1 MRACMRFLILIA
13 LLLLTEGSAN
23 ASRIGDVGE
32 VDAWGQAVRFFSFQD
47 ASLRLALAG
56 ALLVGLNCGLLGGY
70 VVVRRMALVG
80 DMLSHAV
87 LPGIVLGFLWAQTKD
102 PVAILIGALLAGA
115 AATGVSS
122 LLARTTRLKPDAIQ
136 GLVLAS
142 FYGVGICLLGLVQNL
157 PTGAKSGLD
166 KFLFGQAAG
175 LSGSDVMMM
184 AVATGLSLVLVGW
197 LYHDLLALSFH
208 RGFGQTLGLKM
219 GLLHGVIMLLTA
231 FAIIVAMQ
239 AVGVV
244 LVSAMLIIPAA
255 TAYLLTDRMHRLLGL
270 SAVLGMA
277 AAGLGAFGSFL
288 GNNLPTGP
296 LMVLAGALF
305 FAGAFLFSPRHGW
318 VTRVLRQHR
327 RRARA
332 ERENTLKAMHRVLED
347 HGLAGVSVREGV
359 TLVELSAQ
367 RRESVSES
375 GERVRDLVRAGLAT
389 VSQDGH
395 ILFFTPAGEQRAR
408 AIVRNHRL
416 WELYLTHAASFSPD
430 HVHDQAEEIEHV
442 LGEETVRQ
450 LSRRLDFPEVDP
462 HGRPIPT
469 VDAIHGVGTVGEKG
483 GLGYQ

>member
-1 MRACMRFLILIA
+1 MRIRLIL
-13 LLLLTEGSAN
+13 LLSLTL
-23 ASRIGDVGE
+23 ASTAQAARVGDGGGVGVWE
-32 VDAWGQAVRFFSFQD
+32 QAVRFFSFRD
-47 ASLRLALAG
+47 PSLRLALAG

-102 PVAILIGALLAGA
+102 PVAILTGALLAGA
-115 AATGVSS
+115 AATWVSS
-122 LLARTTRLKPDAIQ
+122 VLARTTRLKPDAIQ

-157 PTGAKSGLD
+157 PTGSKSGLD
-166 KFLFGQAAG
+166 KFLFGQVAG
-175 LSGSDVMMM
+175 LSGEDVLLMGVA
-184 AVATGLSLVLVGW
+184 AVLTLGLVGW
-197 LYHDLLALSFH
+197 RYHDLLVLSFH
-208 RGFGQTLGLKM
+208 RGFGEALGLRM
-219 GLLHGVIMLLTA
+219 GWLHGGIMLLTA
-231 FAIIVAMQ
+231 FAIIAAMQ

-244 LVSAMLIIPAA
+244 LVSAMLVIPAA
-255 TAYLLTDRMHRLLGL
+255 TAYLLTDRMDRLLGL

-296 LMVLAGALF
+296 LMVLAGAAF
-305 FAGAFLFSPRHGW
+305 FAAAFLFGPRHGW
-318 VTRVLRQHR
+318 VTRLVRQR
-327 RRARA
+327 RRRERA

-347 HGLAGVSVREGV
+347 HGLVATGVRDGV
-359 TLVELSAQ
+359 TLAELGAQ
-367 RRESVSES
+367 RRESVAES
-375 GERVRDLVRAGLAT
+375 AGRARELVAAGLAT
-389 VSQDGH
+389 LSADRET
-395 ILFFTPAGEQRAR
+395 LFFTPAGEQRAR

-469 VDAIHGVGTVGEKG
+469 VDAVHGVGSPNEKG
-483 GLGYQ
+483 GLGYR

>member
-1 MRACMRFLILIA
+1 MRSWLPLF
-13 LLLLTEGSAN
+13 LLLTFVPSAE
-23 ASRIGDVGE
+23 AARIGDGVE
-32 VDAWGQAVRFFSFQD
+32 SDVWGQALRFFSFQD

-56 ALLVGLNCGLLGGY
+56 ALLLGLNCGLLGGF

-87 LPGIVLGFLWAQTKD
+87 LPGIVLGFLWNQTKD
-102 PVAILIGALLAGA
+102 PLAILIGALLAGA
-115 AATGVSS
+115 VATGVNTV
-122 LLARTTRLKPDAIQ
+122 LNRTTRLKPDAIQ

-142 FYGVGICLLGLVQNL
+142 FYGIGICLLGLVQQL
-157 PTGAKSGLD
+157 PTAAKSGLD
-166 KFLFGQAAG
+166 QFLFGQVAALG
-175 LSGSDVMMM
+175 AADVMMM
-184 AVATGLSLVLVGW
+184 AVATGLSLLLVIW
-197 LYHDLLALSFH
+197 FFHDLLALSFH
-208 RGFGQTLGLKM
+208 RGFGESVGLRM
-219 GLLHGVIMLLTA
+219 ALLHQVIMLLTA

-277 AAGLGAFGSFL
+277 AAGLGAFTSFL
-288 GNNLPTGP
+288 GNHLPTGP

-305 FAGAFLFSPRHGW
+305 FAVAFLFGPRHGW
-318 VTRVLRQHR
+318 LTRVMRQWL

-347 HGLAGVSVREGV
+347 RGSGDGVS
-359 TLVELSAQ
+359 LVELATL
-367 RRESVSES
+367 RREEAVAS
-375 GERVRDLVRAGLAT
+375 RAKAQDLVNAELAT
-389 VSQDGH
+389 LSEDGQT
-395 ILFFTPAGEQRAR
+395 LFFTPAGEQRAR
-408 AIVRNHRL
+408 AVVRNHRL

-450 LSRRLDFPEVDP
+450 LSRRLDFPKTDP

-469 VDAIHGVGTVGEKG
+469 VDEIHGQGQSGSSERG
-483 GLGYQ
+483 GLGYQP

>member
-1 MRACMRFLILIA
+1 MNVFVRFLIGVA

-23 ASRIGDVGE
+23 AARIGDVE
-32 VDAWGQAVRFFSFQD
+32 EADAWAQAVRFFSFQD

-87 LPGIVLGFLWAQTKD
+87 LPGIVMGFLWTQTKD
-102 PVAILIGALLAGA
+102 PLAILTGALLAGA

-142 FYGVGICLLGLVQNL
+142 FYGVGVCLLGLVQKL

-166 KFLFGQAAG
+166 KFMFGQVAG
-175 LSGSDVMMM
+175 LSADDVTLMTVST
-184 AVATGLSLVLVGW
+184 ALSLLLVGW
-197 LYHDLLALSFH
+197 FYHDLLALSFH
-208 RGFGQTLGLKM
+208 RGFGESVGLRM
-219 GLLHGVIMLLTA
+219 SLLHGVIMLLTA

-296 LMVLAGALF
+296 LMVLSGALF
-305 FAGAFLFSPRHGW
+305 FAVAFLFSPKHGW
-318 VTRVLRQHR
+318 VTRVLRQQR

-347 HGLAGVSVREGV
+347 HGLTVEGVREGV
-359 TLVELSAQ
+359 TLVELGGQ
-367 RRESVSES
+367 RRESAAES
-375 GERVRDLVRAGLAT
+375 SARARELVQSGLAT
-389 VSQDGH
+389 LSADGGT
-395 ILFFTPAGEQRAR
+395 LFFTPEGESRAR

-469 VDAIHGVGTVGEKG
+469 VDAVHGVGSAAEKG

>member
-1 MRACMRFLILIA
+1 MFA
-13 LLLLTEGSAN
+13 TTAN
-23 ASRIGDVGE
+23 AARIGDEGG

-56 ALLVGLNCGLLGGY
+56 ALLVGLNCGLLGGF

-102 PVAILIGALLAGA
+102 PVAILTGALLAGA

-157 PTGAKSGLD
+157 PTAAKSGLD

-175 LSGSDVMMM
+175 LSGDDVLMM
-184 AVATGLSLVLVGW
+184 AVATGLSLMLVGW

-208 RGFGQTLGLKM
+208 RGFGQTLGLRM

-277 AAGLGAFGSFL
+277 AAGVGAFGSFL

-305 FAGAFLFSPRHGW
+305 FATAFLFSPRHGW
-318 VTRVLRQHR
+318 VTRVVRQNR

-332 ERENTLKAMHRVLED
+332 ERENTLKAMYRVLED
-347 HGLAGVSVREGV
+347 HGLTAESMREGV
-359 TLVELSAQ
+359 TLTELSAQ
-367 RRESVSES
+367 RRESEAES
-375 GERVRDLVRAGLAT
+375 GARARDLAGAGLVT
-389 VSQDGH
+389 VSADGGT
-395 ILFFTPAGEQRAR
+395 LFFTPEGEQRAR

-450 LSRRLDFPEVDP
+450 LARRLDFPEVDP

-469 VDAIHGVGTVGEKG
+469 VEAIHGAGVANEKG

>member
-1 MRACMRFLILIA
+1 MRAFMRFLILIA

-23 ASRIGDVGE
+23 AARIGDAGE

-87 LPGIVLGFLWAQTKD
+87 LPGIVLGFLWTQTKD

-115 AATGVSS
+115 AATGVSA

-175 LSGSDVMMM
+175 LSGDDVMMM
-184 AVATGLSLVLVGW
+184 AVATMLSLALVGW

-318 VTRVLRQHR
+318 VTRVVRQR
-327 RRARA
+327 RRRSRA

-347 HGLAGVSVREGV
+347 HVLAGASVREGV
-359 TLVELSAQ
+359 TLAELSAQ

-450 LSRRLDFPEVDP
+450 LARRLDFPEVDP

-469 VDAIHGVGTVGEKG
+469 VDAIHGVGAAAEKG

>member
-1 MRACMRFLILIA
+1 MFTRLI
-13 LLLLTEGSAN
+13 LLLTLTL
-23 ASRIGDVGE
+23 ASTAHAARIGDAGE

-87 LPGIVLGFLWAQTKD
+87 LPGIVLGFLWTQTKD

-115 AATGVSS
+115 AATGVSA

-175 LSGSDVMMM
+175 LSGEDVMMM
-184 AVATGLSLVLVGW
+184 AVATVLSLALVGW

-318 VTRVLRQHR
+318 VTRVVRQYR

-347 HGLAGVSVREGV
+347 HGLAGASVREGV
-359 TLVELSAQ
+359 TLVELGGQ
-367 RRESVSES
+367 RRESVAES
-375 GERVRDLVRAGLAT
+375 SARARELVGSGLAT
-389 VSQDGH
+389 LSADGAT
-395 ILFFTPAGEQRAR
+395 LFFTPAGEQRAR

>member
-1 MRACMRFLILIA
+1 MLIRLILFLA
-13 LLLLTEGSAN
+13 LAFAVPAEAARVGDEG
-23 ASRIGDVGE
+23 GVVVWE
-32 VDAWGQAVRFFSFQD
+32 QAVRFFSFRD
-47 ASLRLALAG
+47 PSLRLALAG

-87 LPGIVLGFLWAQTKD
+87 LPGVVLGYLWAQTKD
-102 PVAILIGALLAGA
+102 PVAILTGALLAGA
-115 AATGVSS
+115 AATGVSGV
-122 LLARTTRLKPDAIQ
+122 LARTTRLKPDAIQ

-157 PTGAKSGLD
+157 PTGSKSGLD
-166 KFLFGQAAG
+166 KFLFGQVAG
-175 LSGSDVMMM
+175 LAGEDVLLMGVA
-184 AVATGLSLVLVGW
+184 AVLTLGLVGW
-197 LYHDLLALSFH
+197 RYHDLLVLSFH
-208 RGFGQTLGLKM
+208 RGFGETLGLRM
-219 GLLHGVIMLLTA
+219 GWLHGTIMLLTA
-231 FAIIVAMQ
+231 FAIITAMQ

-244 LVSAMLIIPAA
+244 LVSAMLVIPAA
-255 TAYLLTDRMHRLLGL
+255 TAYLLTDRMDRLLGL

-288 GNNLPTGP
+288 GSNLPTGP
-296 LMVLAGALF
+296 LMVLAGAGF
-305 FAGAFLFSPRHGW
+305 FAAAFLFGPRHGW
-318 VTRVLRQHR
+318 VTRLVRQR
-327 RRARA
+327 RRRERA

-347 HGLAGVSVREGV
+347 HGLVAAGVRDGV
-359 TLVELSAQ
+359 TLVELGAQ
-367 RRESVSES
+367 RRESAVES
-375 GERVRDLVRAGLAT
+375 AGRARELVAAGLAT
-389 VSQDGH
+389 LSEDGGT
-395 ILFFTPAGEQRAR
+395 LFFTPEGEQRAR

-469 VDAIHGVGTVGEKG
+469 VDAVHGVAAAKEKG
-483 GLGYQ
+483 GLGYR

>member
-1 MRACMRFLILIA
+1 MRAFMRFLILIA
-13 LLLLTEGSAN
+13 LLLLTGGSAN
-23 ASRIGDVGE
+23 AARIGDVGE
-32 VDAWGQAVRFFSFQD
+32 MDAWGQAVRFFSFQD
-47 ASLRLALAG
+47 ASLRLALTG
-56 ALLVGLNCGLLGGY
+56 ALLVGLNCGLLGGF

-87 LPGIVLGFLWAQTKD
+87 LPGIVLGFLWTQTKD
-102 PVAILIGALLAGA
+102 PVAILTGALLAGA

-175 LSGSDVMMM
+175 LSGEDVMMM
-184 AVATGLSLVLVGW
+184 MVATGLSLVLVGW
-197 LYHDLLALSFH
+197 FYHDLLALSFH
-208 RGFGQTLGLKM
+208 RGFGQTLGLRM
-219 GLLHGVIMLLTA
+219 GLLHGGIMLVTA
-231 FAIIVAMQ
+231 FAIVVAMQ

-277 AAGLGAFGSFL
+277 AAGVGAFGSFL

-296 LMVLAGALF
+296 LMVLAGAVF
-305 FAGAFLFSPRHGW
+305 FAAAFLFSPRHGW
-318 VTRVLRQHR
+318 VTRMVRQR
-327 RRARA
+327 RRRVRA

-347 HGLAGVSVREGV
+347 HGLSTEGMREGV
-359 TLVELSAQ
+359 TLKELSVQ
-367 RRESVSES
+367 RRASLEEIE
-375 GERVRDLVRAGLAT
+375 GRAKELVGAGLAT
-389 VSQDGH
+389 VSTDGGT
-395 ILFFTPAGEQRAR
+395 LFFTPAGEQRAR

-469 VDAIHGVGTVGEKG
+469 VDAVHGPAGAIEKG

>member
-1 MRACMRFLILIA
+1 MRFLILIA

-175 LSGSDVMMM
+175 LSGNDVMMM

-305 FAGAFLFSPRHGW
+305 FAAAFLFSPRHGW
-318 VTRVLRQHR
+318 VTRVVRQHR

-359 TLVELSAQ
+359 TLAELGGQ
-367 RRESVSES
+367 RRESVAES
-375 GERVRDLVRAGLAT
+375 SARARELVGSGLAT
-389 VSQDGH
+389 LSADGAT
-395 ILFFTPAGEQRAR
+395 LFFTPAGEQRAR

-469 VDAIHGVGTVGEKG
+469 VDAIHGVGAVTEKG

>member
-1 MRACMRFLILIA
+1 MLLRLI
-13 LLLLTEGSAN
+13 LLLTLTL
-23 ASRIGDVGE
+23 ASTAHAARIGDAGE

-87 LPGIVLGFLWAQTKD
+87 LPGIVLGFLWTQTKD

-115 AATGVSS
+115 AATGVSA

-175 LSGSDVMMM
+175 LSGEDVMMM
-184 AVATGLSLVLVGW
+184 AVATVLSLALVGW

-318 VTRVLRQHR
+318 VTRVVRQHR
-327 RRARA
+327 RRSRA

-347 HGLAGVSVREGV
+347 HGLAGASVREGV
-359 TLVELSAQ
+359 TLAELGGQ
-367 RRESVSES
+367 RRESVAES
-375 GERVRDLVRAGLAT
+375 SARARELVGSGLAT
-389 VSQDGH
+389 LSADGAT
-395 ILFFTPAGEQRAR
+395 LFFTPAGEQRAR

-469 VDAIHGVGTVGEKG
+469 VDAIHGVGMVGEKG

>member
-255 TAYLLTDRMHRLLGL
+255 TAYLMTDRMHRLLGL

-305 FAGAFLFSPRHGW
+305 FAAAFLFSPRHGW
-318 VTRVLRQHR
+318 VTRVLRQRR

-359 TLVELSAQ
+359 TLAELSAQ
-367 RRESVSES
+367 RRESVGES

-469 VDAIHGVGTVGEKG
+469 VDAIHGVGAATEKG

>member
-142 FYGVGICLLGLVQNL
+142 FYGVGMCLLGLVQNL

-175 LSGSDVMMM
+175 LSGNDVMMM

-197 LYHDLLALSFH
+197 LYHS
-208 RGFGQTLGLKM
+208 K
-219 GLLHGVIMLLTA
+219 
-231 FAIIVAMQ
+231 
-239 AVGVV
+239 
-244 LVSAMLIIPAA
+244 P
-255 TAYLLTDRMHRLLGL
+255 
-270 SAVLGMA
+270 
-277 AAGLGAFGSFL
+277 
-288 GNNLPTGP
+288 
-296 LMVLAGALF
+296 
-305 FAGAFLFSPRHGW
+305 
-318 VTRVLRQHR
+318 
-327 RRARA
+327 
-332 ERENTLKAMHRVLED
+332 
-347 HGLAGVSVREGV
+347 
-359 TLVELSAQ
+359 
-367 RRESVSES
+367 
-375 GERVRDLVRAGLAT
+375 
-389 VSQDGH
+389 
-395 ILFFTPAGEQRAR
+395 
-408 AIVRNHRL
+408 
-416 WELYLTHAASFSPD
+416 
-430 HVHDQAEEIEHV
+430 
-442 LGEETVRQ
+442 
-450 LSRRLDFPEVDP
+450 
-462 HGRPIPT
+462 
-469 VDAIHGVGTVGEKG
+469 
-483 GLGYQ
+483 